1 MNTVIET
8 IGKEAMKENISAFN
22 VGDTVKVHIKFKEI
36 TRGGTDAN
44 KSKNARADK
53 SVKEEIKSQTFE
65 GLVIARRGG
74 GISET
79 FTVRKISYGVGVE
92 KTFMLHSPQI
102 ESIQV
107 VRKGAV
113 RRSKLYYMRGRT
125 GKAAK
130 VCSCSLRRRTCRT
143 SSMCHH
149 VPVSVNRGCSL
160 LSPDRWRMPTVHP
173 SREHVLRHP
182 SCYRCPWHEG
192 SSLRCQPHEQRSL
205 KR

>member
-8 IGKEAMKENISAFN
+8 LAKESMKENIASFN

-44 KSKNARADK
+44 KSKNARTDK

-130 VCSCSLRRRTCRT
+130 V
-143 SSMCHH
+143 
-149 VPVSVNRGCSL
+149 
-160 LSPDRWRMPTVHP
+160 
-173 SREHVLRHP
+173 
-182 SCYRCPWHEG
+182 
-192 SSLRCQPHEQRSL
+192 
-205 KR
+205 KAAK

>member
-36 TRGGTDAN
+36 TRGGAEAN
-44 KSKNARADK
+44 KSKNARTDK
-53 SVKEEIKSQTFE
+53 TVKEEIKSQTFE

-102 ESIQV
+102 ESIEV
-107 VRKGAV
+107 TRRGAV

-130 VCSCSLRRRTCRT
+130 V
-143 SSMCHH
+143 
-149 VPVSVNRGCSL
+149 
-160 LSPDRWRMPTVHP
+160 
-173 SREHVLRHP
+173 
-182 SCYRCPWHEG
+182 
-192 SSLRCQPHEQRSL
+192 
-205 KR
+205 KAAK

>member
-1 MNTVIET
+1 MTT
-8 IGKEAMKENISAFN
+8 TLRKTA
-22 VGDTVKVHIKFKEI
+22 
-36 TRGGTDAN
+36 
-44 KSKNARADK
+44 KNARTDK

-107 VRKGAV
+107 VRKGSV

-130 VCSCSLRRRTCRT
+130 V
-143 SSMCHH
+143 
-149 VPVSVNRGCSL
+149 
-160 LSPDRWRMPTVHP
+160 
-173 SREHVLRHP
+173 
-182 SCYRCPWHEG
+182 
-192 SSLRCQPHEQRSL
+192 
-205 KR
+205 KAAK

>member
-22 VGDTVKVHIKFKEI
+22 IGDTVKVHIKFKEI
-36 TRGGTDAN
+36 TRGGTEAN
-44 KSKNARADK
+44 KSKNARTDK

-102 ESIQV
+102 ESIEV
-107 VRKGAV
+107 TRRGSV

-130 VCSCSLRRRTCRT
+130 V
-143 SSMCHH
+143 
-149 VPVSVNRGCSL
+149 
-160 LSPDRWRMPTVHP
+160 
-173 SREHVLRHP
+173 
-182 SCYRCPWHEG
+182 
-192 SSLRCQPHEQRSL
+192 
-205 KR
+205 KAAK